1 MEAVNDAL
9 GHYNLIS
16 IIIYLIQL
24 HDSSVQIIL
33 NTSAGCAKPTE
44 RIFQLHRLV
53 LT

>member
-1 MEAVNDAL
+1 METVTDAL
-9 GHYNLIS
+9 GYYNQIS

-33 NTSAGCAKPTE
+33 NTSAACAKPTE
-44 RIFQLHRLV
+44 KFLQLHWLV